1 MPPFINKLYFT
12 IIMENYVS
20 ALSQSIMTFSTVFI
34 TIFTLV
40 YYIRQIF
47 NITPEAIILL
57 ICVYLLGLTLTII
70 ITSSR
75 LKWEKKRIQWNIQ
88 K

>member
-1 MPPFINKLYFT
+1 
-12 IIMENYVS
+12 MENYVS
-20 ALSQSIMTFSTVFI
+20 TLSQAIIAFSTVFI

-57 ICVYLLGLTLTII
+57 ICVYLLGLALII
-70 ITSSR
+70 AITNSR
-75 LKWEKKRIQWNIQ
+75 LKWEKRRIQWNIQ